1 MLSLNVME
9 IKACHLI
16 SLDVGS
22 HEDADDEEGM
32 GEAYEEISDEE
43 VLEDE
48 SFLVNSSFYVL
59 SHCTIP
65 PLNNKIRFLP
75 IVVVVSVLFL
85 CW

>member
-16 SLDVGS
+16 FLDVGS

-65 PLNNKIRFLP
+65 PLIIVRFLP
-75 IVVVVSVLFL
+75 IAVVVSVLFL